1 MKKAFYIGVFLAL
14 AICTGCRDR
23 SYQGLDPLTPNEE
36 IEIEKIP
43 ILLAVGDPSYSLL
56 TRSLG
61 AFDSLMSG
69 KADTL
74 VRNKATFYIYAFA
87 KDNEVDFSKRASDA
101 SNNPDKDICLVDG
114 TLNNTP
120 EYDHGKTAVFN
131 QDDYT
136 FLNWADGA
144 AYYNTVHQTR
154 PYNFYAYYV
163 DSMIINQQMPGTV
176 ERKKDY
182 IAFPVK
188 IDGRMDL
195 MSAVAAVTEDQQK
208 NILDKITT
216 EKEKNAM
223 NECRYSAYTA
233 HRGLY
238 PFFTFK
244 HHMAKMHFNLYAG
257 DSITIDR
264 VFLDTIQ
271 VYVNTVGKFTVVHK
285 DESQIGITDW
295 NTPEWLLLKEKDGS
309 DLHRD
314 YQAIW
319 HTENND
325 KDKEVYDRTPTPV
338 GDCLLIPPS
347 DSINIEIYFRQ
358 EERGK
363 EGEEK
368 PEIRYFVTKQ
378 TITPKDAKGNKLPFT
393 AGYAYN
399 LRIAVFGELEIK
411 ISAAIEG
418 WKIGGDI
425 DINPDA
431 DFQF

>member
-1 MKKAFYIGVFLAL
+1 MKKVVYIGVFLAL
-14 AICTGCRDR
+14 AICTSCRDR
-23 SYQGLDPLTPNEE
+23 SYQGLDPITPEEE
-36 IEIEKIP
+36 IEIEQVP
-43 ILLAVGDPSYSLL
+43 ILLAVGDPSYSIL

-61 AFDSLMSG
+61 TFDSLMVG
-69 KADTL
+69 QADTL

-87 KDNEVDFSKRASDA
+87 KDDNVDFSVRANDTDH
-101 SNNPDKDICLVDG
+101 NPDKDICLVDG
-114 TLNNTP
+114 TLNKATP

-131 QDDYT
+131 RDDYA

-144 AYYNTVHQTR
+144 AYYNTVHQTL

-163 DSMIINQQMPGTV
+163 DSLIINKQLPGGV
-176 ERKKDY
+176 ERSKDY

-195 MSAVAAVTEDQQK
+195 MSAIAAVTEDQQK
-208 NILDKITT
+208 DILDKITN
-216 EKEKNAM
+216 EKDKKAM
-223 NECRYSAYTA
+223 SQYRYSAYTA

-244 HHMAKMHFNLYAG
+244 HHMAKMTFKLYAG
-257 DSITIDR
+257 DSICKR

-271 VYVNTVGKFTVVHK
+271 VKVNTVGKFTVAHK

-295 NTPEWLLLKEKDGS
+295 NTPKWLLLKEKDGS
-309 DLHRD
+309 DLRQD

-319 HTENND
+319 DTKYNG
-325 KDKEVYDRTPTPV
+325 KEIYDRPPTPV

-347 DSINIEIYFRQ
+347 DSIDIEIYFRQ
-358 EERGK
+358 KEKVK

-368 PEIRYFVTKQ
+368 TETRYFVTRQ
-378 TITPKDAKGNKLPFT
+378 TINPKDKHGNNIPFE
-393 AGYAYN
+393 AGHAYN

-411 ISAAIEG
+411 ISAAIEA
-418 WKIGGDI
+418 WKPGGDI

-431 DFQF
+431 NFQY